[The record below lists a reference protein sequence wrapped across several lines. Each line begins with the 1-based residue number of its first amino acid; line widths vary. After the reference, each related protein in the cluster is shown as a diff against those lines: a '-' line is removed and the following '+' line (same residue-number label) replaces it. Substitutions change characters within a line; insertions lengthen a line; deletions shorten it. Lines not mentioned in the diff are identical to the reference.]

1 MEVFYY
7 VEQPD
12 VLIQNIFDFWL
23 NLGGRLIMGIDFYH
37 ENTSCHSW
45 QEDCGVNLMQLF
57 PAKNWIE
64 FFKEAGFKNVNS
76 RNIGAADN
84 WNGTLVVIGEK

>member
-1 MEVFYY
+1 
-7 VEQPD
+7 
-12 VLIQNIFDFWL
+12 
-23 NLGGRLIMGIDFYH
+23 
-37 ENTSCHSW
+37 
-45 QEDCGVNLMQLF
+45 MQLF